1 MTTQEAISV
10 ASAVV
15 AAVSVTANV
24 VMGITIYRLN
34 RRNIARDDVVSVLR
48 LLLQRLEHTRLFEV
62 DPNSEIWEFGFETL
76 RELAAEC
83 APAHV
88 AVQHTRSADQALRAA
103 VSGMHDHV
111 KGLRAL
117 QDSWRTFRHGK
128 EGSWAD
134 IQRSW
139 PDVERAKAAL
149 DAARPVAQQCK
160 RALSKFLD
168 AA

>member
-10 ASAVV
+10 AGAVA

-24 VMGITIYRLN
+24 VMAITIYRLN
-34 RRNIARDDVVSVLR
+34 RRNVARDEVVSVLR
-48 LLLQRLEHTRLFEV
+48 LLLQRLELTRLFEV

-76 RELAAEC
+76 RELAGEC
-83 APAHV
+83 AAAHV
-88 AVQHTRSADQALRAA
+88 AVQYTRSASQPLCAA
-103 VSGMHDHV
+103 VSVLHDHV
-111 KGLRAL
+111 KGLRAF

-134 IQRSW
+134 IQRDW
-139 PDVERAKAAL
+139 PDIERAKAAL

-160 RALSKFLD
+160 RIVSEFID